1 MSSPRIFVTLALA
14 GVTLLATA
22 CEPRA
27 TKEQCQKMVD
37 QMTELQLE
45 GESPEVAKMTRELMK
60 DQMDGLMAECDGKAS
75 QSEVQCIIDAKTKAD
90 LDKCN

>member
-1 MSSPRIFVTLALA
+1 MSSPRTLATIALSA
-14 GVTLLATA
+14 AALLTTA

-60 DQMDGLMAECDGKAS
+60 GQMDGLMAECDGKAS